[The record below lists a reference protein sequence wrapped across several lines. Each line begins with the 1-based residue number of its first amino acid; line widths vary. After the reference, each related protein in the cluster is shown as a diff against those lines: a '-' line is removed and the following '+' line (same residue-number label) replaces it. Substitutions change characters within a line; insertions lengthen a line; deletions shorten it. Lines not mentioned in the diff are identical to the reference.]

1 MFKQLLTLHLQK
13 QLCFSKLAHR
23 HRLNFYYFN
32 HKSMIQNI
40 IKRVKNIRKQKYISK
55 RSDLKFAFIGIGS
68 HSINN
73 LYPIINYFR
82 LDLKYIVTNSKK
94 NADLVDRNFSN
105 SIGTNDLDKVLAD
118 DEVSGIFICA
128 DPSAHFNLVKKSLQ
142 ANKHTFVE
150 KPPCTNVKE
159 LESLIETERVSKGSC
174 LVGFQKQYAPGYTL
188 IKNKTNGQCSYN
200 YRFVLGMYPEGD
212 PVLDLF
218 SHPLSLI
225 VFLFGAVRSSN
236 ISVTSS
242 KGNLTVFLQL
252 THNNDTLGSIELS
265 TDYSWKNAKEHLIIN
280 TKKGIYEIKDTDELI
295 FFQKEKSIF
304 KVPKEKVFNTQNASI
319 ILKQRNNFNPI
330 LENNQLYSS
339 GYFSEIE
346 NFVKICNS
354 ENSINNSSLSSC
366 QSLFTLINSIK
377 KEIKRV

>member
-1 MFKQLLTLHLQK
+1 
-13 QLCFSKLAHR
+13 
-23 HRLNFYYFN
+23 
-32 HKSMIQNI
+32 
-40 IKRVKNIRKQKYISK
+40 
-55 RSDLKFAFIGIGS
+55 
-68 HSINN
+68 
-73 LYPIINYFR
+73 
-82 LDLKYIVTNSKK
+82 
-94 NADLVDRNFSN
+94 
-105 SIGTNDLDKVLAD
+105 
-118 DEVSGIFICA
+118 
-128 DPSAHFNLVKKSLQ
+128 
-142 ANKHTFVE
+142 
-150 KPPCTNVKE
+150 
-159 LESLIETERVSKGSC
+159 
-174 LVGFQKQYAPGYTL
+174 
-188 IKNKTNGQCSYN
+188 
-200 YRFVLGMYPEGD
+200 MYPEGD

-366 QSLFTLINSIK
+366 QSLFTLINAIK